1 MIHALTPP
9 PSLPAALQ
17 APFLLMNQPNGG
29 AALTAADIKAVTDWF
44 YHERWHQDCA
54 DSTELE
60 WLLHWLLPE
69 QRDRRIEIADA
80 VSIMNL
86 QAGNIEAAI
95 ALTQATLSQH
105 DDFGLRH
112 TLALALAAQ
121 GNLEA
126 AIRTLEQALQQAN
139 TPLVPP
145 EQTIQAWLDLARILQ
160 NNHALFKAIAPM
172 KQAIAL
178 AFAQQQDDLLLE
190 GVQLLV
196 EQLINQGG
204 MDEAWITLKPLLSD
218 EPSPLQQALWT
229 LAFNQLAQALSAAD
243 IDRGALCF
251 LAAKNPD
258 PLVRLMIG
266 RAETTQDHQTR
277 LLAFILG
284 LMFLAPIDVTAPL
297 AAQLLR
303 RDEDRQKPTAPL
315 IAAAT
320 MALAEIPDERSI
332 KRAHWYRDAMMQLIS
347 VAQHQGVP
355 EAAVKQWANDAELL
369 LEHQIIERTYQT
381 LIKELTHTPPWL
393 SQALSLSAA
402 IKAQNTAHTPA

>member
-1 MIHALTPP
+1 M
-9 PSLPAALQ
+9 
-17 APFLLMNQPNGG
+17 
-29 AALTAADIKAVTDWF
+29 AVTDWL
-44 YHERWHQDCA
+44 YRERWHQDLA
-54 DSTELE
+54 DLAELE
-60 WLLHWLLPE
+60 WLLHWLMPE
-69 QRDRRIEIADA
+69 QLERRIEIADA

-86 QAGNIEAAI
+86 EAGNIEAAI
-95 ALTQATLSQH
+95 ALTQATLSEC

-121 GNLEA
+121 GNLA
-126 AIRTLEQALQQAN
+126 AAAQTLEHALQQSN
-139 TPLVPP
+139 TRALPP
-145 EQTIQAWLDLARILQ
+145 EQPIQAWLDLARIHQ
-160 NNHALFKAIAPM
+160 NNQALFKAIAPM

-178 AFAQQQDDLLLE
+178 AKTQQRDDLLLE
-190 GVQLLV
+190 GVQLLI
-196 EQLINQGG
+196 EQLIDQGG
-204 MDEAWITLKPLLSD
+204 MDEAWDTLKPLLSQ
-218 EPSPLQQALWT
+218 EPSPLQQALWA
-229 LAFNQLAQALSAAD
+229 LAFTQLARALSTKD
-243 IDRGALCF
+243 IDQGAAFF

-266 RAETTQDHQTR
+266 RAETAEDHQTL

-297 AAQLLR
+297 AAKLLR

-315 IAAAT
+315 IGAAA

-355 EAAVKQWANDAELL
+355 EAAVKQWAIDAELL
-369 LEHQIIERTYQT
+369 LEHHIIERTCQA

-393 SQALSLSAA
+393 YEAMTLSAA
-402 IKAQNTAHTPA
+402 IKAPNTTNSKV

>member
-1 MIHALTPP
+1 MTHAITPP
-9 PSLPAALQ
+9 PSLPAPLL
-17 APFLLMNQPNGG
+17 APFLLMNQQDGSTTLN
-29 AALTAADIKAVTDWF
+29 AADIMAVTDWF
-44 YHERWHQDCA
+44 YHERWHQDRA
-54 DSTELE
+54 DIKELE
-60 WLLHWLLPE
+60 WLLRWLLPE

-80 VSIMNL
+80 LSIMNL

-95 ALTQATLSQH
+95 TLTQATLSQC

-112 TLALALAAQ
+112 TLALALAAH

-126 AIRTLEQALQQAN
+126 AIHTLEQALQQSDVHN
-139 TPLVPP
+139 LPP
-145 EQTIQAWLDLARILQ
+145 EQPIQAWLDLARILQ

-178 AFAQQQDDLLLE
+178 AFAHQQDDLLRE

-204 MDEAWITLKPLLSD
+204 MDEAWVTLKPLLS
-218 EPSPLQQALWT
+218 EEASPLQQALWT
-229 LAFNQLAQALSAAD
+229 IAFNQLARALSTAD
-243 IDRGALCF
+243 IDRGAMCF

-266 RAETTQDHQTR
+266 RAELTQDHQTR

-315 IAAAT
+315 IAAAA
-320 MALAEIPDERSI
+320 MALAEIPDERSL

-355 EAAVKQWANDAELL
+355 EAAVKQWAIDAELL
-369 LEHQIIERTYQT
+369 LEHHIIERTYQT
-381 LIKELTHTPPWL
+381 LIQELTQTPPWL
-393 SQALSLSAA
+393 SQAITLSAA
-402 IKAQNTAHTPA
+402 IKAQNTASAPA